1 MTEERAQRRLAAIL
15 AADVVG
21 YSRMMQADEAGTLAA
36 LKSRRTEILQPLVSK
51 HHGRIIKVMGDG
63 VLVEFASAVEAVSCA
78 VALQKAMAAANEGAE
93 ECQRIVLRIGINLGD
108 VMVEGGDLYGD
119 GVNIASRLEGMAEPG
134 GISVSGKIRE
144 EAAGKIAYEFVDLGE
159 QTLKN
164 IAGPV
169 RVYRV
174 MTQTRAASAEPRA
187 DARRPSIAVLPFE
200 NLSGDPEQEYFA
212 DGVVE
217 EIITALSRMRWLFVI
232 ARNSSFTYKRKAVD
246 VRQIGRELGVRYV
259 LEGSVRK
266 SGDRIRISSQL
277 VDAATGAHL
286 WTDRIDGRLQD
297 IFDLQDRI
305 TTSVVGAIEP
315 KLRHAEM
322 ERARRKPTDSMDA
335 YDLFLRAL
343 ALHNTRNLEN
353 SRDALRLLDRAIA
366 IDQRYASAYA
376 LAAYCIHRQ
385 RLLGWL
391 SMSDPL
397 VADAVR
403 MARLAA
409 ERGQD
414 DPEALWMAGLV
425 LSNTHGD
432 SAYGLPLI
440 ERSLALN
447 PNSAN
452 AWMASGN
459 VRAYLGETDT
469 AIAHLERSAQLS
481 PLDPLAYI
489 TWLGFGYAH
498 FMAGRYEEASRWLDR
513 ALHEAPDHPQAL
525 RLKIA
530 CCGLL
535 GHLDEGRKW
544 IERLVTVNPD
554 ASVSNLWAHYQVVMK
569 KPGCL
574 IALVDGLRKA
584 GLPE

>member
-1 MTEERAQRRLAAIL
+1 MVKRNAAVRP
-15 AADVVG
+15 D
-21 YSRMMQADEAGTLAA
+21 
-36 LKSRRTEILQPLVSK
+36 
-51 HHGRIIKVMGDG
+51 
-63 VLVEFASAVEAVSCA
+63 
-78 VALQKAMAAANEGAE
+78 
-93 ECQRIVLRIGINLGD
+93 QRIEFRIGMNVGD
-108 VMVEGGDLYGD
+108 IVVEGGDIYGD
-119 GVNIASRLEGMAEPG
+119 GVNVAARLEALAEPG
-134 GISVSGKIRE
+134 GICVSARVQEDVRGKVD
-144 EAAGKIAYEFVDLGE
+144 IAFEDLGE
-159 QTLKN
+159 QRLKN
-164 IAGPV
+164 ISWPV
-169 RVYRV
+169 KAYRAELGRE
-174 MTQTRAASAEPRA
+174 TTTTRPASTPA
-187 DARRPSIAVLPFE
+187 DKPSMAVLPFV
-200 NLSGDPEQEYFA
+200 NMSGDPEQEYFA

-246 VRQIGRELGVRYV
+246 VRQVGLELGVRYV

-266 SGDRIRISSQL
+266 AADRIRISSQL
-277 VDAATGAHL
+277 VDAASGAHL
-286 WTDRIDGRLQD
+286 WTERFDGRLQD

-305 TTSVVGAIEP
+305 TASVVGAIEP

-322 ERARRKPTDSMDA
+322 ERARGKPTESMDA

-366 IDQRYASAYA
+366 IDPRYASAYA
-376 LAAYCIHRQ
+376 LAAYNIHRQ
-385 RLLGWL
+385 RLHGWL
-391 SMSDPL
+391 SLSDPL
-397 VADAVR
+397 VADGVR

-440 ERSLALN
+440 ERSLTLN

-452 AWMASGN
+452 AWMASGS
-459 VRAYLGETDT
+459 VRANLGETDT

-489 TWLGFGYAH
+489 TWLGFGFAH
-498 FMAGRYEEASRWLDR
+498 FMAGRYEEASSWCDR
-513 ALHEAPDHPQAL
+513 ALHEAPNHPHAL
-525 RLKIA
+525 RMKIA

-544 IERLVTVNPD
+544 VERLVAVNPD
-554 ASVSNLWAHYQVVMK
+554 ASVSTLRAHYQIVMK
-569 KPGCL
+569 KQGCL
-574 IALVDGLRKA
+574 AAFVEGLRKA